1 MVQNTAQLA
10 QILNGTSLH
19 GEAVKNAVIVNTCG
33 EAVPIPSGYY
43 SSNGV
48 GYDSADGS
56 YARYSYT
63 LGQKVFDYNW
73 TWVSIVGYPL
83 YYVSN
88 TALFPNTQNTW
99 GIYGMEEVGPAGLN
113 SFLEGIDNQPY
124 SYNDRLDYC

>member
-1 MVQNTAQLA
+1 MYQLLSPYFANTVIVQNTAQLA

-56 YARYSYT
+56 YVPILLYT
-63 LGQKVFDYNW
+63 LGQKV
-73 TWVSIVGYPL
+73 L
-83 YYVSN
+83 
-88 TALFPNTQNTW
+88 
-99 GIYGMEEVGPAGLN
+99 GL
-113 SFLEGIDNQPY
+113 
-124 SYNDRLDYC
+124 